1 MRAPTN
7 CRRSGRSSGASRR
20 RCHAIAPKS
29 SCSSGST
36 PCGRPRWPDRARMR
50 TIASHHVPRR
60 NAMRPL
66 SLILLAASAAFALPA
81 AAQSLKPGLWEMQHK
96 VQGNAQM
103 DQAMA
108 EMQKQLAGM
117 SPEQRK
123 QMETMM
129 ASRGV
134 QMAPGADG
142 GMRMKICMTKEM
154 AERNDIPA
162 NRGDCKT
169 GPQQRSGN
177 TVKMAFTCTNPPSSG
192 DAQFTFNGS

>member
-1 MRAPTN
+1 
-7 CRRSGRSSGASRR
+7 
-20 RCHAIAPKS
+20 
-29 SCSSGST
+29 
-36 PCGRPRWPDRARMR
+36 
-50 TIASHHVPRR
+50 
-60 NAMRPL
+60 MRPL
-66 SLILLAASAAFALPA
+66 SSILVAAAAALALPVS
-81 AAQSLKPGLWEMQHK
+81 AQTLRPGLWEMQHK

-108 EMQKQLAGM
+108 EMQKQLAAM

-129 ASRGV
+129 AGRGV

-162 NRGDCKT
+162 NRGDCRT

-177 TVKMAFTCTNPPSSG
+177 TLKMTFTCTNPPSSG
-192 DAQFTFNGS
+192 DAQITFNGTESYTSKTNVTSTTNGKPETMTMEGSGKWLSADCGSVKPIQPAK